1 MERSVTRTLR
11 LAWEV
16 AAKDLRVEL
25 RSRTALLSA
34 VIFAAIV
41 LVIFNFARDPASVTP
56 RMLAPSVLWVTFT
69 FAAMLTFNRG
79 FALEKENAAID
90 GLLLSP
96 MPRGALFLGK
106 YLANL
111 GFVGTVEAVTL
122 PLFVLFFNVGL
133 GRALPGLLLVT
144 VLATAG
150 FVAIGTVFSA
160 MVVRTR
166 FADLML
172 PVLLLPFLVPPI
184 IGAVQVTSRLLAAR
198 PLVEQWPWLRFLGIY
213 DVVFITLCAMLFPAI
228 FDE

>member
-1 MERSVTRTLR
+1 MTETLR
-11 LAWEV
+11 LALEL

-25 RSRTALLSA
+25 RSRTALVSA
-34 VIFAAIV
+34 LVFAAIV
-41 LVIFNFARDPASVTP
+41 LVIFNFARDPASVAP
-56 RMLAPSVLWVTFT
+56 RTLAPSVLWVTFT
-69 FAAMLTFNRG
+69 FAAMLVFNRG

-96 MPRGALFLGK
+96 MSRTALFFGK

-111 GFVGTVEAVTL
+111 GFVATIQAVTL

-133 GRALPGLLLVT
+133 GGALPALLLVT

-172 PVLLLPFLVPPI
+172 AILLLPFAVPAI
-184 IGAVQVTSRLLAAR
+184 IGAVQVTTRLLAGR
-198 PLVEQWPWLRFLGIY
+198 PLSEQIGWLRFLGVY
-213 DVVFITLCAMLFPAI
+213 DLVFLTLCALVFPAI
-228 FDE
+228 YDE

>member
-1 MERSVTRTLR
+1 MTETLR
-11 LAWEV
+11 QAVEL

-41 LVIFNFARDPASVTP
+41 LVIFNFARDPASVAP
-56 RMLAPSVLWVTFT
+56 RTLAPSVLWVTFT
-69 FAAMLTFNRG
+69 LAAMLTFNRG
-79 FALEKENAAID
+79 FMLEKENAAID

-111 GFVGTVEAVTL
+111 GFVFTVEAITL

-133 GRALPGLLLVT
+133 GRALPALLLVT

-150 FVAIGTVFSA
+150 FVAVGTVFSA
-160 MVVRTR
+160 MAVRTR

-172 PVLLLPFLVPPI
+172 PVLLLPFMVPPI
-184 IGAVQVTSRLLAAR
+184 MGAVQVTTRLLAGR
-198 PLVEQWPWLRFLGIY
+198 PLSEQLGWLRFLGVF
-213 DVVFITLCAMLFPAI
+213 DVAFLTLCAMLFPAI